1 MCQEFDSPRRHLF
14 KDLKDLKMILKKI
27 KQIKDLNQQ
36 DVIFARI
43 GNLSKLGTRVNEKLL
58 KYLIKGIHPTFLYLK
73 KKKMCHMKT

>member
-1 MCQEFDSPRRHLF
+1 
-14 KDLKDLKMILKKI
+14 MILKKI

-58 KYLIKGIHPTFLYLK
+58 KYLIKVIHLTFLYLK